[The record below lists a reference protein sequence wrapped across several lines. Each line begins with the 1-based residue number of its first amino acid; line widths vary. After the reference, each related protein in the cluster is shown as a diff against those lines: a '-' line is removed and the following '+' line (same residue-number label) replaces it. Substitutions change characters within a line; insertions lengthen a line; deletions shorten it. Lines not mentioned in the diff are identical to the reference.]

1 MAHDLRKD
9 RLHRPVDLSLRQ
21 GEAGPEPDGPPPQ
34 ARPWGSGTS
43 ISAPTCISSDA
54 EIDHVTAPVEARA
67 GVFKEAI
74 RELDLIIS
82 VAGGTGAEDL
92 VRKIDAKDLR
102 VIRARRPLFI
112 GFSDFTFLLNE
123 IYHACRVPVIYFPS
137 LKVGK
142 GDFRNLLALING
154 EEIHY
159 KGSAWLTPPP
169 PRKLSGIPIGGNLST
184 FVNFLNR
191 GTPPKFS
198 WKRHILFFED
208 IQVDV
213 EDLHRLL
220 AALRRHNVFA
230 GIKGIVI
237 GSVTPA
243 GQEPDSRR
251 RPSARPSG
259 FIRSYLADVIRDRR
273 RQGAPL
279 PILTVS
285 NFGHDIRRNL
295 MAVPIGGRVTI
306 SRSKRITFRLNR
318 QPARNG
324 RPPEPP
330 PFAKPLLSQID
341 EGLHAR
347 PRTLRRRPRRP
358 AGRRR

>member
-1 MAHDLRKD
+1 MTFE
-9 RLHRPVDLSLRQ
+9 RLGFIAPSSCLSAKERPVLRRTARLLQ
-21 GEAGPEPDGPPPQ
+21 EALGVEQVYFSPHLF
-34 ARPWGSGTS
+34 
-43 ISAPTCISSDA
+43 SSDQ

-67 GVFKEAI
+67 AVLKEAV

-92 VRKIDAKDLR
+92 LRKIDAKDLR
-102 VIRARRPLFI
+102 VIRDRRPLFI
-112 GFSDFTFLLNE
+112 GFSDFTFLLSE

-142 GDFRNLLALING
+142 GDFRNLLALITG

-159 KGSAWLTPPP
+159 KGQAWLTPPP

-198 WKRHILFFED
+198 WRRHVLFIED

-230 GIKGIVI
+230 TIKGIVI
-237 GSVTPA
+237 GSITPPGKSLFPRKQQREA
-243 GQEPDSRR
+243 VH
-251 RPSARPSG
+251 
-259 FIRSYLADVIRDRR
+259 FIRSYLADIIRDRR
-273 RQGAPL
+273 RQGSPL

-285 NFGHDIRRNL
+285 NFGHNIRRNL
-295 MAVPIGGRVTI
+295 MAVPIGGKVTI
-306 SRSKRITFRLNR
+306 SRAKNITFRLNR
-318 QPARNG
+318 PAASR
-324 RPPEPP
+324 
-330 PFAKPLLSQID
+330 A
-341 EGLHAR
+341 
-347 PRTLRRRPRRP
+347 
-358 AGRRR
+358 

>member
-1 MAHDLRKD
+1 MTYEKIGFIAPSTCLSVKEEPVLNRTARLLRK
-9 RLHRPVDLSLRQ
+9 SLGVRDIYFS
-21 GEAGPEPDGPPPQ
+21 PHLF
-34 ARPWGSGTS
+34 
-43 ISAPTCISSDA
+43 SSDA
-54 EIDHVTAPVEARA
+54 QIDHVTAPVEARSE
-67 GVFKEAI
+67 VFKEAI

-102 VIRARRPLFI
+102 VIRERRPLFI

-123 IYHACRVPVIYFPS
+123 IFYACRVPVIYFPS

-159 KGSAWLTPPP
+159 NGAAWLTPPP

-191 GTPPKFS
+191 GTPPKFN

-220 AALRRHNVFA
+220 AALRRHNVFV
-230 GIKGIVI
+230 GIKGVVI
-237 GSVTPA
+237 GSVTPPGKIPA
-243 GQEPDSRR
+243 PKKTQREAIR
-251 RPSARPSG
+251 

-273 RQGAPL
+273 RQGTPL
-279 PILTVS
+279 PILRVS

-306 SRSKRITFRLNR
+306 SRSKKLSFRLNGKAR
-318 QPARNG
+318 RNG
-324 RPPEPP
+324 Q
-330 PFAKPLLSQID
+330 A
-341 EGLHAR
+341 A
-347 PRTLRRRPRRP
+347 
-358 AGRRR
+358 

>member
-1 MAHDLRKD
+1 MTYERIGFIAPSSCLSVKEKPILRRTA
-9 RLHRPVDLSLRQ
+9 RLLRQ
-21 GEAGPEPDGPPPQ
+21 ALDVRDVYFSPHLF
-34 ARPWGSGTS
+34 
-43 ISAPTCISSDA
+43 SSDA
-54 EIDHVTAPVEARA
+54 EIDHVTAPLEARA
-67 GVFKEAI
+67 EVFKEAI

-82 VAGGTGAEDL
+82 IAGGTGAEDL

-112 GFSDFTFLLNE
+112 GFSDFTFLLSE
-123 IYHACRVPVIYFPS
+123 IYYACRVPVIYFPS

-142 GDFRNLLALING
+142 GDFRNLLALIHG

-159 KGSAWLTPPP
+159 NGAAWLTPPP

-198 WKRHILFFED
+198 WRSHILFIED

-230 GIKGIVI
+230 GIKGIVL
-237 GSVTPA
+237 GSVSPPGKSLFPKKQQREA
-243 GQEPDSRR
+243 GR
-251 RPSARPSG
+251 
-259 FIRSYLADVIRDRR
+259 FVRSYLADVIRDRR
-273 RQGAPL
+273 RQGCPL
-279 PILTVS
+279 PILTVT

-318 QPARNG
+318 RAP
-324 RPPEPP
+324 
-330 PFAKPLLSQID
+330 
-341 EGLHAR
+341 
-347 PRTLRRRPRRP
+347 RP
-358 AGRRR
+358 AA

>member
-1 MAHDLRKD
+1 MTYEKIGFIAPSTCLSPKERPLLD
-9 RLHRPVDLSLRQ
+9 RTARRLKKALGVRTVYLSPHLY
-21 GEAGPEPDGPPPQ
+21 
-34 ARPWGSGTS
+34 
-43 ISAPTCISSDA
+43 SSDA
-54 EIDHVTAPVEARA
+54 EIDHVTAPVDDRA
-67 GVFKEAI
+67 AVFKESV

-102 VIRARRPLFI
+102 VIRARRPLFV

-123 IYHACRVPVIYFPS
+123 IYHACRVPVVYFPS

-142 GDFRNLLALING
+142 GDFRNLIALING

-159 KGSAWLTPPP
+159 KGSVWLTPPP

-198 WKRHILFFED
+198 WRRHILFFED
-208 IQVDV
+208 VQVDV

-230 GIKGIVI
+230 GIKGLVI
-237 GSVTPA
+237 GSVTPPGKNHA
-243 GQEPDSRR
+243 GSK
-251 RPSARPSG
+251 RPPREAIR
-259 FIRSYLADVIRDRR
+259 FIQTYLADVIRDRR
-273 RQGAPL
+273 KQGYPL

-285 NFGHDIRRNL
+285 NFGHDISRNL
-295 MAVPIGGRVTI
+295 MVVPIGGRVTI

-318 QPARNG
+318 NAPTRAI
-324 RPPEPP
+324 
-330 PFAKPLLSQID
+330 F
-341 EGLHAR
+341 
-347 PRTLRRRPRRP
+347 
-358 AGRRR
+358 

>member
-1 MAHDLRKD
+1 MSYEKIGFIAPSTCLSIKEK
-9 RLHRPVDLSLRQ
+9 PVLNRTARFLKQ
-21 GEAGPEPDGPPPQ
+21 ALGVEEPYFSPHLF
-34 ARPWGSGTS
+34 
-43 ISAPTCISSDA
+43 SSDA

-67 GVFKEAI
+67 EVFKKAI

-82 VAGGTGAEDL
+82 VTGGTGAEDL
-92 VRKIDAKDLR
+92 IRKIDRKDLR
-102 VIRARRPLFI
+102 IIRDRHPLFV

-123 IYHACRVPVIYFPS
+123 IYYACRVPVIYFPS

-154 EEIHY
+154 DEILY
-159 KGSAWLTPPP
+159 RGATWLTPPP
-169 PRKLSGIPIGGNLST
+169 PRRFSGVPLGGNLST

-191 GTPPKFS
+191 GVPPKFS

-237 GSVTPA
+237 GSVSPPGRNSSSKKPPRDA
-243 GQEPDSRR
+243 FR
-251 RPSARPSG
+251 
-259 FIRSYLADVIRDRR
+259 FILSYLADIIKERR
-273 RQGAPL
+273 RQGRPL

-285 NFGHDIRRNL
+285 NFGHDIRRNR
-295 MAVPIGGRVTI
+295 MAVPIGGHVTI
-306 SRSKRITFRLNR
+306 SRSKRISLRLTK
-318 QPARNG
+318 PG
-324 RPPEPP
+324 R
-330 PFAKPLLSQID
+330 I
-341 EGLHAR
+341 
-347 PRTLRRRPRRP
+347 
-358 AGRRR
+358 

>member
-1 MAHDLRKD
+1 MTYEKIGFIAPSTCLSVKEKPVLNRTA
-9 RLHRPVDLSLRQ
+9 RLLKKALGV
-21 GEAGPEPDGPPPQ
+21 Q
-34 ARPWGSGTS
+34 AVYFSPHLY
-43 ISAPTCISSDA
+43 SSDT

-67 GVFKEAI
+67 AVFKEAI

-102 VIRARRPLFI
+102 VIRTRRPLFI

-123 IYHACRVPVIYFPS
+123 IYHDCRVPAIYFPS

-142 GDFRNLLALING
+142 GDFSSLLALING

-159 KGSAWLTPPP
+159 DGAAWLTPPP

-230 GIKGIVI
+230 GVKGIVI
-237 GSVTPA
+237 GSLTPPGKSPA
-243 GQEPDSRR
+243 SKKTQRR
-251 RPSARPSG
+251 AVQ
-259 FIRSYLADVIRDRR
+259 FIQTYLADVIRDRR
-273 RQGAPL
+273 RQGVPL

-285 NFGHDIRRNL
+285 NFGHDISRNL
-295 MAVPIGGRVTI
+295 MVVPIGGRVTI
-306 SRSKRITFRLNR
+306 SRSKRITFRLNSR
-318 QPARNG
+318 AGHNG
-324 RPPEPP
+324 RRGAEPQNP
-330 PFAKPLLSQID
+330 IS
-341 EGLHAR
+341 
-347 PRTLRRRPRRP
+347 
-358 AGRRR
+358 

>member
-1 MAHDLRKD
+1 MTYEKIGFIAPSTCLSVKEKPVLNQTA
-9 RLHRPVDLSLRQ
+9 RLLKKALGV
-21 GEAGPEPDGPPPQ
+21 Q
-34 ARPWGSGTS
+34 AVYFSPHLY
-43 ISAPTCISSDA
+43 SSDT

-67 GVFKEAI
+67 AVFKEAI

-102 VIRARRPLFI
+102 VIRTRRPLFI

-123 IYHACRVPVIYFPS
+123 IYHDCRVPVIYFPS

-142 GDFRNLLALING
+142 GDFSSLLALING

-159 KGSAWLTPPP
+159 DGAAWLTPPP

-230 GIKGIVI
+230 GVKGIVI
-237 GSVTPA
+237 GSLTPPGKSPA
-243 GQEPDSRR
+243 SKKTQRR
-251 RPSARPSG
+251 VVR
-259 FIRSYLADVIRDRR
+259 FIQTYLADVIRDRR
-273 RQGAPL
+273 RLGVPL

-285 NFGHDIRRNL
+285 NFGHNISRNL
-295 MAVPIGGRVTI
+295 MVVPIGGRVTI
-306 SRSKRITFRLNR
+306 SRSKKITFRLNSR
-318 QPARNG
+318 AGHNG
-324 RPPEPP
+324 RRGAEPQNP
-330 PFAKPLLSQID
+330 IS
-341 EGLHAR
+341 
-347 PRTLRRRPRRP
+347 
-358 AGRRR
+358 

>member
-1 MAHDLRKD
+1 MTYEKIGFIA
-9 RLHRPVDLSLRQ
+9 PSTCLSLKEKPVLERT
-21 GEAGPEPDGPPPQ
+21 
-34 ARPWGSGTS
+34 ARRLKKALGVRSVYLSPHLF
-43 ISAPTCISSDA
+43 SSDT

-67 GVFKEAI
+67 AVFKEAI

-102 VIRARRPLFI
+102 VIRSRRPLFI

-142 GDFRNLLALING
+142 GDFRNLLALVNG
-154 EEIHY
+154 EEVHSS
-159 KGSAWLTPPP
+159 GASWLTPPP
-169 PRKLSGIPIGGNLST
+169 PRKLSGVPIGGNLST

-230 GIKGIVI
+230 GIKGLVI
-237 GSVTPA
+237 GSVTPP
-243 GQEPDSRR
+243 GKSLEPRR
-251 RPSARPSG
+251 TQREAVR
-259 FIRSYLADVIRDRR
+259 FIRSYLADVLRDRR
-273 RQGAPL
+273 RQGYPL

-285 NFGHDIRRNL
+285 NFGHDISRRL

-306 SRSKRITFRLNR
+306 SRSKKITFRLNGR
-318 QPARNG
+318 KPRNG
-324 RPPEPP
+324 
-330 PFAKPLLSQID
+330 
-341 EGLHAR
+341 
-347 PRTLRRRPRRP
+347 P
-358 AGRRR
+358 AA

>member
-1 MAHDLRKD
+1 MTYEKIGFIAPSTCLSVKEKPVLNRTARLLRKA
-9 RLHRPVDLSLRQ
+9 LGV
-21 GEAGPEPDGPPPQ
+21 Q
-34 ARPWGSGTS
+34 AVYFSPHLFL
-43 ISAPTCISSDA
+43 SDA
-54 EIDHVTAPVEARA
+54 EIDHVTAPLEARA
-67 GVFKEAI
+67 AVFKEAI

-92 VRKIDAKDLR
+92 VREIDAKDLR
-102 VIRARRPLFI
+102 VIRTRRPLFI

-123 IYHACRVPVIYFPS
+123 IFYDCRVPVIYFPS

-191 GTPPKFS
+191 GTPPKFN
-198 WKRHILFFED
+198 WKRHVLFFED

-237 GSVTPA
+237 GSVTPPGKSPA
-243 GQEPDSRR
+243 PKKTRR
-251 RPSARPSG
+251 QAVR

-273 RQGAPL
+273 RQGTPL
-279 PILTVS
+279 PILTVA

-306 SRSKRITFRLNR
+306 SRSKRITFRL
-318 QPARNG
+318 
-324 RPPEPP
+324 
-330 PFAKPLLSQID
+330 D
-341 EGLHAR
+341 
-347 PRTLRRRPRRP
+347 PR
-358 AGRRR
+358 AGRSRQAA

>member
-1 MAHDLRKD
+1 LAYEKIGFIAPSTCLSVKERPVLNRTANRLRKALGVRD
-9 RLHRPVDLSLRQ
+9 IYLSPHLY
-21 GEAGPEPDGPPPQ
+21 
-34 ARPWGSGTS
+34 
-43 ISAPTCISSDA
+43 SSDA
-54 EIDHVTAPVEARA
+54 EIGHVTAPVDDRA
-67 GVFKEAI
+67 AVFKEAI

-102 VIRARRPLFI
+102 VIRARRPLFV

-154 EEIHY
+154 DEIHY

-169 PRKLSGIPIGGNLST
+169 ARKLSGIPIGGNLST

-198 WKRHILFFED
+198 WKRHVLFFED
-208 IQVDV
+208 LQVDV

-220 AALRRHNVFA
+220 AALRRHNIFA
-230 GIKGIVI
+230 DIKGIVI
-237 GSVTPA
+237 GSVTPPGKDPTPRKA
-243 GQEPDSRR
+243 RR
-251 RPSARPSG
+251 EAVR

-285 NFGHDIRRNL
+285 NFGHGIRRNL

-306 SRSKRITFRLNR
+306 SRSRNITFRLNLH
-318 QPARNG
+318 PARNG
-324 RPPEPP
+324 Q
-330 PFAKPLLSQID
+330 AV
-341 EGLHAR
+341 
-347 PRTLRRRPRRP
+347 
-358 AGRRR
+358 

>member
-1 MAHDLRKD
+1 MTYERIGFIAPSSCLSVKEKPILLRTA
-9 RLHRPVDLSLRQ
+9 RLLRQ
-21 GEAGPEPDGPPPQ
+21 ALGVRDVYFSPHLF
-34 ARPWGSGTS
+34 
-43 ISAPTCISSDA
+43 SSDA
-54 EIDHVTAPVEARA
+54 EIDHVTAPLEARA
-67 GVFKEAI
+67 EVFKEAI

-82 VAGGTGAEDL
+82 IAGGTGAEDL

-112 GFSDFTFLLNE
+112 GFSDFTFLLSE
-123 IYHACRVPVIYFPS
+123 IYYACRVPVIYFPS

-159 KGSAWLTPPP
+159 NGSAWLTPPP

-198 WKRHILFFED
+198 WRNHILFIED
-208 IQVDV
+208 VQVDV

-230 GIKGIVI
+230 GIKGIVV
-237 GSVTPA
+237 GSVTPPGKSLFRKKQQREA
-243 GQEPDSRR
+243 VR
-251 RPSARPSG
+251 
-259 FIRSYLADVIRDRR
+259 FVRSYLADVIRERR
-273 RQGAPL
+273 RQGSPL
-279 PILTVS
+279 PILTVT

-306 SRSKRITFRLNR
+306 SRSKKIIFRLNR
-318 QPARNG
+318 Q
-324 RPPEPP
+324 
-330 PFAKPLLSQID
+330 S
-341 EGLHAR
+341 
-347 PRTLRRRPRRP
+347 PRHQ
-358 AGRRR
+358 A

>member
-1 MAHDLRKD
+1 MTYEKIGFIAPSTCLSPKEKPLLD
-9 RLHRPVDLSLRQ
+9 RTARRLKKALGVRTVYLSPHLY
-21 GEAGPEPDGPPPQ
+21 
-34 ARPWGSGTS
+34 
-43 ISAPTCISSDA
+43 SSDA

-67 GVFKEAI
+67 AVFKESI
-74 RELDLIIS
+74 RQLDLIIS

-92 VRKIDAKDLR
+92 VRKIDANDLR
-102 VIRARRPLFI
+102 IIRARRPLFI

-123 IYHACRVPVIYFPS
+123 IFYACRVPVIYFPS

-142 GDFRNLLALING
+142 GDFRNLLALISG

-159 KGSAWLTPPP
+159 KGQSWLTPPP
-169 PRKLSGIPIGGNLST
+169 PRRLSGVPIGGNLST

-191 GTPPKFS
+191 GKPPKFS
-198 WKRHILFFED
+198 WRRHVLFFED

-237 GSVTPA
+237 GSVTPPGKSPVPRKA
-243 GQEPDSRR
+243 RR
-251 RPSARPSG
+251 EAVR
-259 FIRSYLADVIRDRR
+259 FIQSYLADVIRDRR
-273 RQGAPL
+273 KQGYPL

-285 NFGHDIRRNL
+285 NFGHDIKRNL

-306 SRSKRITFRLNR
+306 SRSKRITFRLNANR
-318 QPARNG
+318 QGA
-324 RPPEPP
+324 EPS
-330 PFAKPLLSQID
+330 K
-341 EGLHAR
+341 
-347 PRTLRRRPRRP
+347 
-358 AGRRR
+358 